1 MTKEQKW
8 ELRYIS
14 KKDGKEHNCY
24 PNSEEK
30 KNEQLKICKE
40 RGIKVIHCKKLYP
53 FSTMKNQHN
62 FELINNICHNT
73 MYNMEAGEIEWNE
86 AEFNRLAD
94 LQEKAER
101 FFLLPLPVAWLPW
114 EDWKDAKEL
123 ASMAVIH
130 RQNACIEA
138 GRPDLVAYC

>member
-1 MTKEQKW
+1 MKKEQKW

-14 KKDGKEHNCY
+14 KKDGKEYNCY
-24 PNSEEK
+24 SNSEEK
-30 KNEQLKICKE
+30 KNEQLRICKE

-73 MYNMEAGEIEWNE
+73 MYDMEAGEIEWNK
-86 AEFNRLAD
+86 AEYDRLAD

-138 GRPDLVAYC
+138 GRPDLVTYC